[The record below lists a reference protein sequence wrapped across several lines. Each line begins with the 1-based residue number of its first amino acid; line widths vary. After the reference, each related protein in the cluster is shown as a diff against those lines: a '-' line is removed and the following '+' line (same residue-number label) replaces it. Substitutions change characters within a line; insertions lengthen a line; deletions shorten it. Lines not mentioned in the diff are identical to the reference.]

1 MSSSR
6 AAHHQN
12 RWIASAYHVAAIVC
26 LLAIA
31 SAAVCERS
39 VPVYVVLPF
48 VTFAVILSRSVV
60 TPTPVTRARTS
71 R

>member
-6 AAHHQN
+6 SGCLQH

-48 VTFAVILSRSVV
+48 VSFAAFLSRSVV
-60 TPTPVTRARTS
+60 VPMTATNARAAR
-71 R
+71 